1 MDYSELKKQMIE
13 KTKQDVKKEL
23 LRRDKVIVHAVKT
36 IDTIDKT
43 GNLLI
48 EKLREWYGVYNP
60 EFKSKDNE
68 KLFEVISKLER
79 KEDSMGAD
87 LTQEDLKQIQE
98 YSSKIKALYDERKNI
113 SSYLEKIMKEEAP
126 NITAITGSILGA
138 RLIATAGSLEK
149 LAEFPS
155 STIQVL
161 GAEKALFAHL
171 KKGVKPP
178 KYGLLFQFPLV
189 RKASRKNKGKM
200 ARKTAAKISI
210 AAKVDFF
217 KGEFIGDKLM
227 QELEKEAKEL
237 K

>member
-1 MDYSELKKQMIE
+1 MDYSKLKQEAIE
-13 KTKQDVKKEL
+13 KTKKDVKKEL
-23 LRRDKVIVHAVKT
+23 LRRDRVIVHAVKT

-60 EFKSKDNE
+60 ELKTRDNE
-68 KLFEVISKLER
+68 KLFKAIENLER

-87 LTQEDLKQIQE
+87 LKQEDLERIKS
-98 YSSKIKALYDERKNI
+98 YSEKIKAFYDERKNI
-113 SSYLEKIMKEEAP
+113 SSYLEKIMQEEAP
-126 NITAITGSILGA
+126 NITAIAGSILGA
-138 RLIATAGSLEK
+138 RLISTAGSLEK

-178 KYGLLFQFPLV
+178 KYGLLFQHPLV
-189 RKASRKNKGKM
+189 RKASRKNKGKI
-200 ARKTAAKISI
+200 ARKTASKLSI

-217 KGEFIGDKLM
+217 KGKSIGDKLM
-227 QELEKEAKEL
+227 KELEEEVEKL

>member
-1 MDYSELKKQMIE
+1 MNYSELKKQMIK
-13 KTKQDVKKEL
+13 KTKQDVKKNL
-23 LRRDKVIVHAVKT
+23 LRRDRVIVHAVKT

-68 KLFEVISKLER
+68 KLFKAISSLEK
-79 KEDSMGAD
+79 KEGSMGAD
-87 LTQEDLKQIQE
+87 LTEDDLKQIQE

-126 NITAITGSILGA
+126 NITAVTGSILGA

-189 RKASRKNKGKM
+189 RKASKKNKGKI
-200 ARKTAAKISI
+200 ARKAASKISI

-217 KGEFIGDKLM
+217 KGKFIGDKLM
-227 QELEKEAKEL
+227 QELEKEVQGL
-237 K
+237 